1 MLLCLLRMDMGMSHV
16 TEHQQGV
23 DSVLLLLTGSALT
36 VLVLSL
42 HAWDEVSDAEVL
54 DHLLQ
59 DSVVASIDAVD
70 LNLGALGNEIHLSL
84 ALFLLETKR
93 DTSDGSLLN
102 SLHQVSGETSNLV
115 TESLCLDLADVIDD
129 SLVDMEVV
137 GQPTRHERQKTRQ
150 NVKLSSNLT
159 NVYLLAIV
167 LFDECPGG
175 SLDGLGSNSSLYA
188 AEAETADGY
197 LKIILQSG

>member
-1 MLLCLLRMDMGMSHV
+1 M
-16 TEHQQGV
+16 TEHQLGF
-23 DSVLLLLTGSALT
+23 DSVLLLLTGSAVAT
-36 VLVLSL
+36 VLVLPL

-115 TESLCLDLADVIDD
+115 AESLCLDLADVIDD
-129 SLVDMEVV
+129 PLVDMEVV
-137 GQPTRHERQKTRQ
+137 GQPIRRERQKTRQ
-150 NVKLSSNLT
+150 NVKVSPNDEIS
-159 NVYLLAIV
+159 VYLLAIV

>member
-1 MLLCLLRMDMGMSHV
+1 MGSV
-16 TEHQQGV
+16 AGSAAV
-23 DSVLLLLTGSALT
+23 VLLETRDQLPN
-36 VLVLSL
+36 
-42 HAWDEVSDAEVL
+42 AEVL
-54 DHLLQ
+54 DHLLENL
-59 DSVVASIDAVD
+59 VVLDLDLVD

-115 TESLCLDLADVIDD
+115 AESLCLDLADVIDD
-129 SLVDMEVV
+129 PLVDMEVV
-137 GQPTRHERQKTRQ
+137 GQPIRRERQKTRQ
-150 NVKLSSNLT
+150 NVKVSPNDEIS
-159 NVYLLAIV
+159 VYLLAIV

-197 LKIILQSG
+197 LKTILQSG

>member
-1 MLLCLLRMDMGMSHV
+1 MDMGMSHV
-16 TEHQQGV
+16 TESQRG
-23 DSVLLLLTGSALT
+23 DDISILLLLTGSAVAT
-36 VLVLSL
+36 PLVLPL

-115 TESLCLDLADVIDD
+115 AESLCLDLADVIDD
-129 SLVDMEVV
+129 PLVDMEVV
-137 GQPTRHERQKTRQ
+137 GQPIRWERQKTRQ
-150 NVKLSSNLT
+150 NVKVSPKMKFQYT
-159 NVYLLAIV
+159 YL
-167 LFDECPGG
+167 P
-175 SLDGLGSNSSLYA
+175 
-188 AEAETADGY
+188 
-197 LKIILQSG
+197 

>member
-1 MLLCLLRMDMGMSHV
+1 MLLCLLRMDMGTSHV
-16 TEHQQGV
+16 TEHQLGF

-102 SLHQVSGETSNLV
+102 SLHQVSGETSDFV
-115 TESLCLDLADVIDD
+115 SKSLGLDNSNVIKD
-129 SLVDMEVV
+129 SLVGVEVLGEPIYYKRDQLV
-137 GQPTRHERQKTRQ
+137 Y
-150 NVKLSSNLT
+150 SNRNT
-159 NVYLLAIV
+159 
-167 LFDECPGG
+167 
-175 SLDGLGSNSSLYA
+175 SR
-188 AEAETADGY
+188 
-197 LKIILQSG
+197 

>member
-1 MLLCLLRMDMGMSHV
+1 M
-16 TEHQQGV
+16 TEHQLGF
-23 DSVLLLLTGSALT
+23 DSVLLLLTGSAVAT
-36 VLVLSL
+36 VLVLPL

-115 TESLCLDLADVIDD
+115 AESLCLDLADVIDD
-129 SLVDMEVV
+129 PLVDMEVV
-137 GQPTRHERQKTRQ
+137 GQPKRRERQKTRQ
-150 NVKLSSNLT
+150 NVKVSPNDEIS
-159 NVYLLAIV
+159 VYLLAIV

>member
-1 MLLCLLRMDMGMSHV
+1 MGMSHV

-36 VLVLSL
+36 VQVLSL

-70 LNLGALGNEIHLSL
+70 LNLGTLGDEIHLSL

-93 DTSDGSLLN
+93 DTSDGSLLD

-115 TESLCLDLADVIDD
+115 AESLCLDLADIIDD

-137 GQPTRHERQKTRQ
+137 GQ
-150 NVKLSSNLT
+150 
-159 NVYLLAIV
+159 LAIV

-175 SLDGLGSNSSLYA
+175 SLDGLGSNSSHL
-188 AEAETADGY
+188 
-197 LKIILQSG
+197 LFLLNNPM

>member
-1 MLLCLLRMDMGMSHV
+1 M
-16 TEHQQGV
+16 
-23 DSVLLLLTGSALT
+23 
-36 VLVLSL
+36 
-42 HAWDEVSDAEVL
+42 
-54 DHLLQ
+54 
-59 DSVVASIDAVD
+59 
-70 LNLGALGNEIHLSL
+70 
-84 ALFLLETKR
+84 
-93 DTSDGSLLN
+93 
-102 SLHQVSGETSNLV
+102 SGETSNLV

-150 NVKLSSNLT
+150 NVKLSSNLR

-197 LKIILQSG
+197 KNIILQSG

>member
-1 MLLCLLRMDMGMSHV
+1 MDMGTSHLS
-16 TEHQQGV
+16 ERQRGL
-23 DSVLLLLTGSALT
+23 DSVLLLLTLSAVAT
-36 VLVLSL
+36 SLVLPL

-70 LNLGALGNEIHLSL
+70 LNLGTLGDEIHLSL

-93 DTSDGSLLN
+93 DTSDGSLLD

-115 TESLCLDLADVIDD
+115 AESLCLDLADIIDD

-137 GQPTRHERQKTRQ
+137 GQPKRRKRQKTRQ
-150 NVKLSSNLT
+150 NVKVSQIDVFSI
-159 NVYLLAIV
+159 YLLAIV

-197 LKIILQSG
+197 MNIILQSG

>member
-1 MLLCLLRMDMGMSHV
+1 MDMGTSHV
-16 TEHQQGV
+16 TEHQLGF
-23 DSVLLLLTGSALT
+23 DSVLLLLTGSAVAT
-36 VLVLSL
+36 VLVLPL

-93 DTSDGSLLN
+93 DASDGSLLN

-115 TESLCLDLADVIDD
+115 AESLCLDLADIIDD
-129 SLVDMEVV
+129 PLVDMEVV
-137 GQPTRHERQKTRQ
+137 GQ
-150 NVKLSSNLT
+150 
-159 NVYLLAIV
+159 LAIV

-197 LKIILQSG
+197 LKIILHFNLVTSTILLHVFSRLTACVIM

>member
-59 DSVVASIDAVD
+59 DSVVASIDGVH
-70 LNLGALGNEIHLSL
+70 LNLGAFGDEVHLSL

-93 DTSDGSLLN
+93 DTSDRSLLN

-115 TESLCLDLADVIDD
+115 AESLCLDLADIIDD
-129 SLVDMEVV
+129 PLVHMEVV
-137 GQPTRHERQKTRQ
+137 GQPIR
-150 NVKLSSNLT
+150 
-159 NVYLLAIV
+159 
-167 LFDECPGG
+167 DEGG
-175 SLDGLGSNSSLYA
+175 KKHARKS
-188 AEAETADGY
+188 E
-197 LKIILQSG
+197 